1 MRLKGKVAIITGAAR
16 GIGKTAA
23 WIYAQEG
30 ASVAAFDISADELR
44 LLEEEARKAGLL
56 ISGYVVDISNLDQ
69 VVQAVDAVFQ
79 KQGKIDILINNAG
92 ITRDALLMKMSPE
105 QWDQVISVNL
115 TGAFYMTQTVALK
128 MRDTGGSIISTSS
141 VVGVYG
147 NIGQTNYAAAK
158 AGIIGMTRSWAKE
171 LARYKIR
178 ANAVA
183 PGFIK
188 TPMTEP
194 LPEKVIQYV
203 VDKTPL
209 KVMGDPEDVAWAFV
223 FFGSDES
230 KYVTGQV
237 LGVDGGLVL

>member
-1 MRLKGKVAIITGAAR
+1 
-16 GIGKTAA
+16 
-23 WIYAQEG
+23 
-30 ASVAAFDISADELR
+30 
-44 LLEEEARKAGLL
+44 
-56 ISGYVVDISNLDQ
+56 
-69 VVQAVDAVFQ
+69 
-79 KQGKIDILINNAG
+79 
-92 ITRDALLMKMSPE
+92 
-105 QWDQVISVNL
+105 
-115 TGAFYMTQTVALK
+115 
-128 MRDTGGSIISTSS
+128 
-141 VVGVYG
+141 
-147 NIGQTNYAAAK
+147 
-158 AGIIGMTRSWAKE
+158 MTRSWAKE

>member
-30 ASVAAFDISADELR
+30 ANVAAFDVSADELR
-44 LLEEEARKAGLL
+44 LLEEEAKKAGLL
-56 ISGYVVDISNLDQ
+56 ITGHTVDISNQDQ
-69 VVQAVDAVFQ
+69 VVQAVDTVFQ

-115 TGAFYMTQTVALK
+115 TGAFYVTQAVALK

-141 VVGVYG
+141 VVGVFG

-223 FFGSDES
+223 FLGSDES